1 MVPGEA
7 GVHPV
12 VRFSPAPGH
21 RDASAVGSYLLG
33 LQRSNVWAPGDL
45 KAWDGDGGM
54 WEAAMKHDET

>member
-1 MVPGEA
+1 M
-7 GVHPV
+7 

-21 RDASAVGSYLLG
+21 RDASAVGSYLLW

-45 KAWDGDGGM
+45 KALDWDGGM